1 MMILTLMKN
10 TAYLIT
16 ISWSIDSGK
25 QTYVGKNQ
33 AILPMINTERNQ
45 SQAEKQILVHST
57 ITQFVSAFDF
67 QYY

>member
-1 MMILTLMKN
+1 MTM
-10 TAYLIT
+10 
-16 ISWSIDSGK
+16 SWSIDSGK